1 MTGDT
6 WFGKISVKLQFLSPL
21 SNANP
26 KVASRL
32 MDLPTRMRLEA
43 CASGKMEVAQIEYLD
58 REVAKHQIDNK
69 WWDEQLNT
77 LSPLDDEPDSH
88 WKWREI
94 ISYHQNDPKFTA
106 RCVRT
111 EDGSIQG
118 ALLLRKKVKSVLEPG
133 EKAVFIDRVATSP
146 WNRDKVAKM
155 PRFRGVGTGFVL
167 YSIVVSYYQG
177 FGGRVNLQ
185 AVASEDFYAKQG
197 FEKTTIQQDGEI
209 VWEIRAK
216 VAQQK
221 LIERG
226 IIDA

>member
-1 MTGDT
+1 
-6 WFGKISVKLQFLSPL
+6 
-21 SNANP
+21 
-26 KVASRL
+26 

-43 CASGKMEVAQIEYLD
+43 CASGKIEISQIENLN
-58 REVAKHQIDNK
+58 REIANHQIDNE
-69 WWDEQLNT
+69 WWNESLET
-77 LSPLDDEPDSH
+77 LSPLEDEPDSH
-88 WKWREI
+88 WKWRDI
-94 ISYHQNDPKFTA
+94 ISYHQNDPKFMA
-106 RCVRT
+106 RCIRT
-111 EDGSIQG
+111 EDGVIQG

-133 EKAVFIDRVATSP
+133 EKAVFIDRVATAP

-167 YSIVVSYYQG
+167 YSIVLSYSQG

-185 AVASEDFYAKQG
+185 AVASEEFHAKQG
-197 FEKTTIQQDGEI
+197 FEPTTIQQDGEI
-209 VWEIRAK
+209 VWEIRAN

>member
-1 MTGDT
+1 
-6 WFGKISVKLQFLSPL
+6 
-21 SNANP
+21 
-26 KVASRL
+26 

-43 CASGKMEVAQIEYLD
+43 CASGEAEIAQIEFLG
-58 REVAKHQIDNK
+58 REDAKDLIDAR
-69 WWDEQLNT
+69 WWNADLEVH
-77 LSPLDDEPDSH
+77 SPLDDEPDSH

-94 ISYHQNDPKFTA
+94 ISYYQNDPKWVA

-111 EDGSIQG
+111 GDGVIQG

-133 EKAVFIDRVATSP
+133 KKAVFVDRVATAP
-146 WNRDKVAKM
+146 WNRDRVAKK
-155 PRFRGVGTGFVL
+155 PHFRGVGTGFVL
-167 YSIVVSYYQG
+167 YSIVLSYSQG

-197 FEKTTIQQDGEI
+197 FEPTAIQQDGEI
-209 VWEIRAK
+209 VWEIRAD
-216 VAQQK
+216 VAQRK